1 MTNRTRKSLELD
13 DNTDSDV
20 AEIFR
25 ALSDTSRIKLMA
37 TLVGGEQM
45 SALARAAL
53 RTAYRTMRH
62 VNCAVLARGG
72 QSSIPLQHIIDL
84 FCAAW
89 RTCKWRPT
97 WLRLAHPCRQRS
109 PDGAALFPHG
119 FVDRGGAGSSPSLAL
134 LTDAA
139 HNLTDVIA
147 LALSWYAIRLTL
159 RPANSGKTYGYHR
172 AGILIALFNS
182 TTLVL
187 IALGIFYEAYQ
198 RLLHPPEV
206 EGGLMT
212 VVAALA
218 FIVNLGTA
226 LLVKPGSADD
236 LNQRSA
242 FIHLAGDALSTLGAL
257 IAGVLIMLTGWTI
270 LDPLASVFIGLLIVW
285 NAWLIIRESAEIL
298 LEGTP
303 RDIDVEAMVNDI
315 TRMHG
320 VRGVHDLHVWSIT
333 QNMRAL
339 SAHVLVDDEPIS
351 VGAGIQR
358 QINAVLQ
365 QRYHI
370 THATLQLEC
379 VGCEPDMLYC
389 ELNSINHG

>member
-1 MTNRTRKSLELD
+1 
-13 DNTDSDV
+13 
-20 AEIFR
+20 
-25 ALSDTSRIKLMA
+25 MA
-37 TLVGGEQM
+37 
-45 SALARAAL
+45 
-53 RTAYRTMRH
+53 
-62 VNCAVLARGG
+62 
-72 QSSIPLQHIIDL
+72 
-84 FCAAW
+84 W
-89 RTCKWRPT
+89 
-97 WLRLAHPCRQRS
+97 
-109 PDGAALFPHG
+109 ALFITLG
-119 FVDRGGAGSSPSLAL
+119 FVVIEVGAGISANSLAL
-134 LTDAA
+134 LTDAV

-159 RPANSGKTYGYHR
+159 RPAHSGKTYGYHR

-198 RLLHPPEV
+198 RLLNPPEV
-206 EGGLMT
+206 EGGLLT

-218 FIVNLGTA
+218 FVVNLGTA
-226 LLVKPGSADD
+226 LLVKPGSDRD

-257 IAGVLIMLTGWTI
+257 GAGVLIMLTGWTI
-270 LDPLASVFIGLLIVW
+270 LDPLVSMFIGLLIVW
-285 NAWLIIRESAEIL
+285 NAWLIIRESVEIL

-303 RDIDVEAMVNDI
+303 RDIDVTAMVTDI
-315 TRMHG
+315 QQIDG

-333 QNMRAL
+333 QSMRAL
-339 SAHVLVDDEPIS
+339 SAHVLVDDEPVS

-365 QRYHI
+365 QRYNI

-379 VGCEPDMLYC
+379 VGCEPDTLYC

>member
-1 MTNRTRKSLELD
+1 MTTAQPPATVQLTTR
-13 DNTDSDV
+13 
-20 AEIFR
+20 R
-25 ALSDTSRIKLMA
+25 M
-37 TLVGGEQM
+37 
-45 SALARAAL
+45 ALA
-53 RTAYRTMRH
+53 
-62 VNCAVLARGG
+62 
-72 QSSIPLQHIIDL
+72 L
-84 FCAAW
+84 FI
-89 RTCKWRPT
+89 T
-97 WLRLAHPCRQRS
+97 L
-109 PDGAALFPHG
+109 G
-119 FVDRGGAGSSPSLAL
+119 FVVVEAVTGFLANSLAL

-147 LALSWYAIRLTL
+147 LTLSWYAIRLTL
-159 RPANSGKTYGYHR
+159 RPAHAGRTFGYHR

-198 RLLHPPEV
+198 RLRTPPQV

-212 VVAALA
+212 AVAALA

-226 LLVKPGSADD
+226 LLVRQGSDHD

-257 IAGVLIMLTGWTI
+257 VAGILIMLTGWTI
-270 LDPLASVFIGLLIVW
+270 LDPLVSILIGLLIVW
-285 NAWLIIRESAEIL
+285 NAWLIIRESVEIL

-303 RDIDVEAMVNDI
+303 RDIDIEAMVNDMQLI
-315 TRMHG
+315 AG

-358 QINAVLQ
+358 QINDVLLS
-365 QRYHI
+365 RYNI
-370 THATLQLEC
+370 AHATLQLEC
-379 VGCEPDMLYC
+379 VGCEPDTLYC